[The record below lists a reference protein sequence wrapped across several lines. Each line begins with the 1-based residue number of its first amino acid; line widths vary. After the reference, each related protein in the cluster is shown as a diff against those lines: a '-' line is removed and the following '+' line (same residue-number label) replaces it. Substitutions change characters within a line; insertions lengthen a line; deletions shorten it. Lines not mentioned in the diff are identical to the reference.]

1 MTIAVGRVTKEEN
14 DLFDIMD
21 DWLRRDRFVFVGWSG
36 LLLFPC
42 AYFALG
48 GWFTGTTFVTS
59 WYTHGLASS
68 YLEGCN
74 FLTAAGDFT
83 RWCQLGGLWTFVAL
97 HGAFALIGFMLRQF
111 ELARSVQL
119 RPYNAISF
127 SGPIAVFV
135 SVFLIYPLGQSGWF
149 FAPSFGDFIIGLE
162 PISYDGVAGVLG
174 AALLCAIHGATV
186 ENTLFEDGDGA
197 NTFRAFNP
205 TQAEETYSMV
215 TANRFWSQIFGVAF
229 SNKRWLHF
237 FMLFVPVTG
246 LWMSAIGVVGL
257 ALNLRA
263 YDFGIRAWMAAQDQ
277 PHENLIFPEEVLPPG
292 RDQETTGFA
301 WWAGNARLINF
312 HAGLIVFWAG
322 AMNLFEV
329 AHFVPEKPMYEQG
342 LILLPHLATLGWGVG
357 PGGEVLDTFPYF
369 VSGVLHLISS
379 AVLGFGGIYHALLG
393 PETLEESFPFFG
405 YGLGAFLLVLKALYF
420 GGVYDTWAPGGG
432 DVRKITNLT
441 LSPGVIFGYLLK
453 SPFGGEGWIVSVDD
467 LEDII
472 GGHVWLGSICVLYL
486 FLVLSLVVFVWFNN
500 TAYPS
505 EFYGPTGPE
514 ASQAQAF
521 TFLVRDQRLGANV
534 GSAQGPTGLGKY
546 LMRSPTGEN
555 ERSAEYMTH
564 APLGSLNSVGG
575 VATEI
580 NAVNYVSP
588 RSWLATSH
596 FVLGFF
602 FFVGHLWH
610 AGRARAAAAGFE
622 KELIFFS
629 STFNISLYKAV
640 RKNVPLVFASPDGW
654 SNNKNVYLKMKRLV
668 LPFIRT
674 AKGYS
679 RRWLIIFDLR
689 LEITFFAVHN
699 NLKRKADTNRWL
711 FIRFLTHKKEHR
723 EPLPNVPPKNHIGV
737 RKRKT
742 LNLEELG
749 IIKFLFQIHYN
760 PCRIVK
766 YPISKG
772 RKNLKIKK
780 NVSDIYNNF
789 WVCQFSV
796 HVFYYT

>member
-1 MTIAVGRVTKEEN
+1 MTIALGKFTKDEN

-74 FLTAAGDFT
+74 FLTAAVSTPANSLAHSLLLLWGPEAQGDFT

-97 HGAFALIGFMLRQF
+97 HGAFGLIGFMLRQF

-119 RPYNAISF
+119 RPYNAIAF

-149 FAPSFGDFIIGLE
+149 FAPSFGVAAIFRFILFFQGFHNWTLN
-162 PISYDGVAGVLG
+162 PFHMMGVAGVLG

-246 LWMSAIGVVGL
+246 LWMSALGVVGL

-263 YDFGIRAWMAAQDQ
+263 YDFVSQEIRAAEDPEFETFYTKNILLNEGIRAWMAAQDQ
-277 PHENLIFPEEVLPPG
+277 PHENLIFPEEVLP
-292 RDQETTGFA
+292 R
-301 WWAGNARLINF
+301 
-312 HAGLIVFWAG
+312 
-322 AMNLFEV
+322 
-329 AHFVPEKPMYEQG
+329 
-342 LILLPHLATLGWGVG
+342 
-357 PGGEVLDTFPYF
+357 
-369 VSGVLHLISS
+369 
-379 AVLGFGGIYHALLG
+379 
-393 PETLEESFPFFG
+393 
-405 YGLGAFLLVLKALYF
+405 
-420 GGVYDTWAPGGG
+420 
-432 DVRKITNLT
+432 
-441 LSPGVIFGYLLK
+441 
-453 SPFGGEGWIVSVDD
+453 WIVSVDD

-472 GGHVWLGSICVLYL
+472 GGHVWLGSICILGGIWHILTKPFAWARRALVWSGEAYL
-486 FLVLSLVVFVWFNN
+486 SYSLAALSVFGFIACCFVWFNN

-534 GSAQGPTGLGKY
+534 GSAQGPTGLG
-546 LMRSPTGEN
+546 
-555 ERSAEYMTH
+555 
-564 APLGSLNSVGG
+564 
-575 VATEI
+575 
-580 NAVNYVSP
+580 
-588 RSWLATSH
+588 
-596 FVLGFF
+596 FF
-602 FFVGHLWH
+602 LFVGHLWH

-622 KELIFFS
+622 KGIDRDFEPGSNGIVFLLVSWRIKSMTLVFQLAVFALIATS
-629 STFNISLYKAV
+629 SILLIS
-640 RKNVPLVFASPDGW
+640 VPVVFASPDGW
-654 SNNKNVYLKMKRLV
+654 SSNKNVVFSGTSLWIGLV
-668 LPFIRT
+668 FLVGILN
-674 AKGYS
+674 S
-679 RRWLIIFDLR
+679 LI
-689 LEITFFAVHN
+689 
-699 NLKRKADTNRWL
+699 
-711 FIRFLTHKKEHR
+711 
-723 EPLPNVPPKNHIGV
+723 
-737 RKRKT
+737 
-742 LNLEELG
+742 
-749 IIKFLFQIHYN
+749 
-760 PCRIVK
+760 
-766 YPISKG
+766 S
-772 RKNLKIKK
+772 
-780 NVSDIYNNF
+780 
-789 WVCQFSV
+789 
-796 HVFYYT
+796 

>member
-21 DWLRRDRFVFVGWSG
+21 DWLRRDRFGVGLQG
-36 LLLFPC
+36 LR
-42 AYFALG
+42 
-48 GWFTGTTFVTS
+48 FVTS

-74 FLTAAGDFT
+74 FLTAAVSTPANSLAHSLLLLWGPEAQGDFT
-83 RWCQLGGLWTFVAL
+83 RLCQLGGLWTFVAL

-111 ELARSVQL
+111 ELARLSYISVH
-119 RPYNAISF
+119 P
-127 SGPIAVFV
+127 
-135 SVFLIYPLGQSGWF
+135 F
-149 FAPSFGDFIIGLE
+149 FQGFHNWTLNPFHMM
-162 PISYDGVAGVLG
+162 GVAGK
-174 AALLCAIHGATV
+174 
-186 ENTLFEDGDGA
+186 NTLFEDGDGA

-263 YDFGIRAWMAAQDQ
+263 YDFVSQEIRAAEDPEFETFYTKNILLNEGIRAWMAAQDQ

-301 WWAGNARLINF
+301 WWAGNARLINLSA

-322 AMNLFEV
+322 AMNLFE
-329 AHFVPEKPMYEQG
+329 PMYEQG
-342 LILLPHLATLGWGVG
+342 LILLPHLATL
-357 PGGEVLDTFPYF
+357 EVLDTFPYF
-369 VSGVLHLISS
+369 VSG
-379 AVLGFGGIYHALLG
+379 GFGGIYHALLG

-405 YGLGAFLLVLKALYF
+405 YVWKDRNKMTTILGIHLILALYF

-432 DVRKITNLT
+432 I
-441 LSPGVIFGYLLK
+441 PGVIFGYLLK

-467 LEDII
+467 LEDIM
-472 GGHVWLGSICVLYL
+472 GTCMGWVPFVTCLGA
-486 FLVLSLVVFVWFNN
+486 LSVFGFIACCFVWFNN

-534 GSAQGPTGLGKY
+534 GSAQGPTGLGKI
-546 LMRSPTGEN
+546 SNAEN
-555 ERSAEYMTH
+555 YAFWDLRAPWLEPLRGPNGLDLSRLKKDIQPWQERRSAEYMTH

-622 KELIFFS
+622 KGIDRDLEPIFIYTCSSFFS
-629 STFNISLYKAV
+629 VLARSTFNISLYKAV

-723 EPLPNVPPKNHIGV
+723 EPLPNAVV
-737 RKRKT
+737 
-742 LNLEELG
+742 
-749 IIKFLFQIHYN
+749 
-760 PCRIVK
+760 
-766 YPISKG
+766 
-772 RKNLKIKK
+772 
-780 NVSDIYNNF
+780 
-789 WVCQFSV
+789 
-796 HVFYYT
+796 

>member
-21 DWLRRDRFVFVGWSG
+21 DWMVRPIALSLCLFRFRG
-36 LLLFPC
+36 LF
-42 AYFALG
+42 
-48 GWFTGTTFVTS
+48 
-59 WYTHGLASS
+59 

-74 FLTAAGDFT
+74 FLTAAVSTPANSLAHSF
-83 RWCQLGGLWTFVAL
+83 
-97 HGAFALIGFMLRQF
+97 FALIGFMLRQF

-119 RPYNAISF
+119 RPYNGNFILCFGVAAIF
-127 SGPIAVFV
+127 RFI
-135 SVFLIYPLGQSGWF
+135 LF
-149 FAPSFGDFIIGLE
+149 FQGFHNWTLNPFHML
-162 PISYDGVAGVLG
+162 GVAGVLG

-186 ENTLFEDGDGA
+186 ENTLFEDGD
-197 NTFRAFNP
+197 
-205 TQAEETYSMV
+205 ETYSMV
-215 TANRFWSQIFGVAF
+215 TANRFWSQILV
-229 SNKRWLHF
+229 L
-237 FMLFVPVTG
+237 LFPINVG
-246 LWMSAIGVVGL
+246 YISLCYFAIG
-257 ALNLRA
+257 RT
-263 YDFGIRAWMAAQDQ
+263 
-277 PHENLIFPEEVLPPG
+277 G
-292 RDQETTGFA
+292 RDQETTA
-301 WWAGNARLINF
+301 LLINLS
-312 HAGLIVFWAG
+312 GKLLG
-322 AMNLFEV
+322 AHQWNLFEV
-329 AHFVPEKPMYEQG
+329 AHFVPEKPIYSR
-342 LILLPHLATLGWGVG
+342 WGVG

-405 YGLGAFLLVLKALYF
+405 YVWKDRNKMTTILGIHLILLGLGAFLLVLKALYF
-420 GGVYDTWAPGGG
+420 GA
-432 DVRKITNLT
+432 
-441 LSPGVIFGYLLK
+441 PGVIFGYLLK

-472 GGHVWLGSICVLYL
+472 GGHVWLGSICVLGGIWHILTKPFAWARRAFVWSGEAYL
-486 FLVLSLVVFVWFNN
+486 SYSLGALSVFGFIACCFVWFNN

-546 LMRSPTGEN
+546 LMRSPTGEVIFGGETMRFWDLRAPWLEPLRGPN
-555 ERSAEYMTH
+555 GLDLSRLKKDIQPWQERRSAEYMTH

-610 AGRARAAAAGFE
+610 AGRARAAAGFE
-622 KELIFFS
+622 KGIDRDLEPFFS

-674 AKGYS
+674 AKQTNG
-679 RRWLIIFDLR
+679 ILR

-723 EPLPNVPPKNHIGV
+723 EPLPNAVV
-737 RKRKT
+737 
-742 LNLEELG
+742 
-749 IIKFLFQIHYN
+749 
-760 PCRIVK
+760 
-766 YPISKG
+766 
-772 RKNLKIKK
+772 
-780 NVSDIYNNF
+780 
-789 WVCQFSV
+789 
-796 HVFYYT
+796 

>member
-1 MTIAVGRVTKEEN
+1 
-14 DLFDIMD
+14 MD

-74 FLTAAGDFT
+74 FLTAAVSTPANSLAHSLLLLWGPEAQGDFT

-149 FAPSFGDFIIGLE
+149 FAPRFHNWTLNPFHMM
-162 PISYDGVAGVLG
+162 GVAGVLG

-263 YDFGIRAWMAAQDQ
+263 YDFVSQEIRAAEDPEFETFYTKNILLNEGIRAWMAAQISLMKILYSLRRFY
-277 PHENLIFPEEVLPPG
+277 HVETLFNGTFVLAG

-301 WWAGNARLINF
+301 WWAGNARLIN
-312 HAGLIVFWAG
+312 L
-322 AMNLFEV
+322 
-329 AHFVPEKPMYEQG
+329 
-342 LILLPHLATLGWGVG
+342 
-357 PGGEVLDTFPYF
+357 
-369 VSGVLHLISS
+369 S
-379 AVLGFGGIYHALLG
+379 GFGGIYHALLG
-393 PETLEESFPFFG
+393 PETL
-405 YGLGAFLLVLKALYF
+405 K
-420 GGVYDTWAPGGG
+420 
-432 DVRKITNLT
+432 NL
-441 LSPGVIFGYLLK
+441 F
-453 SPFGGEGWIVSVDD
+453 
-467 LEDII
+467 
-472 GGHVWLGSICVLYL
+472 H
-486 FLVLSLVVFVWFNN
+486 SLVI
-500 TAYPS
+500 

-534 GSAQGPTGLGKY
+534 GSAQGPTGLG
-546 LMRSPTGEN
+546 
-555 ERSAEYMTH
+555 
-564 APLGSLNSVGG
+564 
-575 VATEI
+575 
-580 NAVNYVSP
+580 
-588 RSWLATSH
+588 
-596 FVLGFF
+596 
-602 FFVGHLWH
+602 
-610 AGRARAAAAGFE
+610 RARAAAAGFE
-622 KELIFFS
+622 KGIDRDLEPV
-629 STFNISLYKAV
+629 LYMT
-640 RKNVPLVFASPDGW
+640 PL
-654 SNNKNVYLKMKRLV
+654 N
-668 LPFIRT
+668 
-674 AKGYS
+674 
-679 RRWLIIFDLR
+679 
-689 LEITFFAVHN
+689 
-699 NLKRKADTNRWL
+699 
-711 FIRFLTHKKEHR
+711 
-723 EPLPNVPPKNHIGV
+723 
-737 RKRKT
+737 
-742 LNLEELG
+742 
-749 IIKFLFQIHYN
+749 
-760 PCRIVK
+760 
-766 YPISKG
+766 
-772 RKNLKIKK
+772 
-780 NVSDIYNNF
+780 
-789 WVCQFSV
+789 
-796 HVFYYT
+796 